1 MKKLINSKYGLLL
14 AFGLTSIV
22 VQCSTAAVAASTVK
36 KQTVWKDQ
44 VEKTESRVWKP
55 LIAFSAGAAFSD
67 KIGRSQFIPI
77 RDPIE
82 DQFFSYAADH
92 STQSK
97 FIYGASLGIEFLL
110 NPKWFLQTNV
120 SYYQPMKFHAH
131 GIVTQGAD
139 ALSADSFSYTYD
151 IQVRQVL
158 FESKLLYNWLYRSM
172 SFYPY
177 VSAGIGVGLNS
188 ARNYNVNIVPP
199 FTTFSNQFTNETNTS
214 FSYKVGLGVDY
225 EVANHV
231 RVGVGYRFADFGR
244 VKLGNASINQIPTLN
259 NLSQSH
265 LYTNEILGQITVV
278 I

>member
-1 MKKLINSKYGLLL
+1 MKKLIKSKYGLVL
-14 AFGLTSIV
+14 AFGLASIA
-22 VQCSTAAVAASTVK
+22 VQSSTAALSTVK
-36 KQTVWKDQ
+36 KHTVWKDQ

-55 LIAFSAGAAFSD
+55 LIAFSTGAAFSNN
-67 KIGRSQFIPI
+67 IGSSQFIPI

-82 DQFFSYAADH
+82 DSFFSYVADH
-92 STQSK
+92 STQGK

-131 GIVTQGAD
+131 GIVTQGVD
-139 ALSADSFSYTYD
+139 ALSVDSFSYTYD

-177 VSAGIGVGLNS
+177 VSGGIGVGLNS

-199 FTTFSNQFTNETNTS
+199 FTTFSNQFTNERNTS

-244 VKLGNASINQIPTLN
+244 VRLGNASINQVPTLN

-265 LYTNEILGQITVV
+265 LYTNEVLGQITVV